1 MIPFPV
7 TVESFTDYQ
16 KQLVG
21 RELDRTEEELI
32 EALVDVFNYAH
43 TAGLRQDSDTLD
55 GVLQA
60 LDGCQAAEAEFCN
73 ACRHWVVYAWESG
86 KEASQY
92 GFQRDPQ
99 EP

>member
-1 MIPFPV
+1 MITFPV
-7 TVESFTDYQ
+7 TVESLTAYQ

-43 TAGLRQDSDTLD
+43 TTGQRQDRDALD
-55 GVLQA
+55 GILQA

-73 ACRHWVVYAWESG
+73 ACRRWVVYAWESG
-86 KEASQY
+86 KEAAQH
-92 GFQRDPQ
+92 R
-99 EP
+99 